1 MIKVMKMIWVGGFIG
16 KMGDLVIHE
25 GKTGLSLPK
34 RVIVWILISHSW
46 TSQTHHVKL
55 LYEQVENVVGFLIW
69 KWTGW

>member
-25 GKTGLSLPK
+25 GKMGLSMPK
-34 RVIVWILISHSW
+34 RGIVWILISYSW